1 MSISP
6 SAPEP
11 RESYTYETASTPRW
25 IFVVFIAAF
34 VLIGYL
40 LYAGY
45 DERTKLETALAQS
58 NSKQAV
64 ISAPIDQTN
73 SGVADLRGKLEVT
86 TQKLG
91 FTQAELSQARTL
103 AQNIRQ
109 SQKDST
115 EKLTAQI
122 GQAKQEADTK
132 IGLVSTDLTG
142 AKGDITA
149 TKQDLEATTDKLTT
163 TA

>member
-11 RESYTYETASTPRW
+11 KDSYTYEAASTPRW

-34 VLIGYL
+34 ALIGYA
-40 LYAGY
+40 LYAGN
-45 DERTKLETALAQS
+45 DARTKLENELSQSGKKQEVLSAQ
-58 NSKQAV
+58 
-64 ISAPIDQTN
+64 IEQTN
-73 SGVADLRGKLEVT
+73 SVVADLRGKLEVT

-91 FTQAELSQARTL
+91 FTQAELAQARTL

-109 SQKDST
+109 TQKESN

-122 GQAKQEADTK
+122 GQTKQEVESK
-132 IGLVSTDLTG
+132 IGQVSTDLTG

-149 TKQDLEATTDKLTT
+149 TKQDLEATK
-163 TA
+163 AK

>member
-11 RESYTYETASTPRW
+11 KESYMYETASTPRW

-40 LYAGY
+40 LYAGN
-45 DERTKLETALAQS
+45 DTRTKLESELSQS
-58 NSKQAV
+58 NAKQAV
-64 ISAPIDQTN
+64 LAAQIGQTN
-73 SGVADLRGKLEVT
+73 SVVADLRGKLEVT

-91 FTQAELSQARTL
+91 FTQAELAQARTL
-103 AQNIRQ
+103 AQNIRET
-109 SQKDST
+109 QKESD

-122 GQAKQEADTK
+122 GQVRTDTDTK
-132 IGLVSTDLTG
+132 IGAVNTDLSG

-149 TKQDLEATTDKLTT
+149 
-163 TA
+163 